1 MFPRR
6 WSPALLCALLAPCA
20 LAQQAVTPVPPAVA
34 SQPIDL
40 RYTGAAARLG
50 LGYDTENKLRGDAY
64 YVFSETERSAWIGE
78 MWFSDRTAGGLQA
91 SYQWQPDGDRAAGVR
106 KAFVAVDQNQW
117 RDRKVTLGGG
127 YETANWFASAYG
139 SAGISGRRQVAFDET
154 TTMSTQSGTDATG
167 QFNQDIFTTVTR
179 REFERAY
186 DGGVGGRIGHFY
198 EDALVRVDGGLDYEW
213 GRGGANQATIAIGV
227 EKFFAGSPFS
237 VGLVGEAYHKQ
248 GDFETDRSDQ
258 RLTVMVR
265 YEFGGP
271 AWRPAKQYRQV
282 RVDAPAA
289 VATAAAAPAA
299 AVAAPTTR
307 VEKRI
312 VKTTASAS
320 SDAFFGFDRADLRP
334 EAKSALDNAI
344 ARIKAR
350 GFEGNIR
357 ISGHTCDIGTDAYN
371 LKLSERRAQSVKAYL
386 AASGIDA
393 GHILA
398 EGMGKA
404 NPRYPNDAEGRPKNR
419 RVDIE
424 FVTYEDKVQDV
435 TVNVPAPA
443 AATPPAAATAP
454 VTPAVE
460 WRQEEIASEPAWV
473 RRALRNTPKHK
484 QTVDVY
490 KTQELTTQVTQGDKH
505 YLNHPPVAS
514 PDAFTVSRDSTG
526 TFDVLANDHDPDG
539 DALAIVSVT
548 APQHGIATVSGAR
561 VVYTPAAGY
570 IGPDTFSYTV
580 NDGKGLTASATVT
593 VTVIEANHPPIARDD
608 FGISGLNTPLD
619 MLVLANDTDPDGDPL
634 TIVSFTQP
642 ANGTVTRSDHNTLIY
657 TAKFNYVGMDAYTY
671 TISDGRGG
679 TATANVSVYAD
690 P

>member
-1 MFPRR
+1 M
-6 WSPALLCALLAPCA
+6 PAPPVAP
-20 LAQQAVTPVPPAVA
+20 
-34 SQPIDL
+34 SQPVDL
-40 RYTGAAARLG
+40 RYSGAAARIG
-50 LGYDTENKLRGDAY
+50 IGYDTENKLRGDGY
-64 YVFSETERSAWIGE
+64 YVFSETGRSAWIGE
-78 MWFSDRTAGGLQA
+78 IWFSDRTAGGLQA
-91 SYQWQPDGDRAAGVR
+91 SYQWQPVGDSGMGVR
-106 KAFVAVDQNQW
+106 KAFAAVDQNQW

-127 YETANWFASAYG
+127 YETANWFASAYA

-167 QFNQDIFTTVTR
+167 QFDQDVFTTVTR

-198 EDALVRVDGGLDYEW
+198 ENALLRVDGGLDYEW
-213 GRGGANQATIAIGV
+213 GRGGANQSTIAIGV

-237 VGLVGEAYHKQ
+237 IGLVGEAYRKH
-248 GDFETDRSDQ
+248 GDFETDRNDQ

-265 YEFGGP
+265 YDFGGP
-271 AWRPAKQYRQV
+271 AWRPAKEYRQV
-282 RVDAPAA
+282 RVDAPASTS
-289 VATAAAAPAA
+289 TASASTAPAA
-299 AVAAPTTR
+299 VAVAPATR

-334 EAKSALDNAI
+334 EAKSALDAAI

-393 GHILA
+393 DHVLA

-404 NPRYPNDAEGRPKNR
+404 NPRYPNDTEGRPKNR

-435 TVNVPAPA
+435 TVTVPAPA
-443 AATPPAAATAP
+443 AATPATSAAAAAPAA
-454 VTPAVE
+454 PAVE
-460 WRQEEIASEPAWV
+460 WRQEEIVSEPTWV
-473 RRALRNTPKHK
+473 RRALHNTAKHK

-514 PDAFTVSRDSTG
+514 ADAFTVSRDSTG

-539 DALAIVSVT
+539 DALTIVSVT
-548 APQHGIATVSGAR
+548 APQHGLATITGGR

-580 NDGKGLTASATVT
+580 NDGKGLTASASVA
-593 VTVIEANHPPIARDD
+593 VTVIEANHAPIARDD
-608 FGISGLNTPLD
+608 FGISGLNKPLE
-619 MLVLANDTDPDGDPL
+619 MLVLANDSDPDGDPL
-634 TIVSFTQP
+634 TIASFTQP
-642 ANGTVTRSDHNTLIY
+642 ANGTVTRSDRNTLIY
-657 TAKFNYVGMDAYTY
+657 TAKFNYVGMDAFTY
-671 TISDGRGG
+671 TASDGRGG
-679 TATANVSVYAD
+679 TATANVSIYAD